1 MVGLSQNR
9 KIMALRNLTTVESLF
24 YIIYEDPPLKK
35 IIEIALIEGPIT
47 YDFTV
52 HLRTRD
58 HTI

>member
-1 MVGLSQNR
+1 
-9 KIMALRNLTTVESLF
+9 MALRNLTTVESLF